1 MNFGQP
7 ILLKGQKRRSI
18 GFKKVDLSLTANREV
33 LSSNPTKGE
42 KIYYSD
48 LMFPVFKV

>member
-7 ILLKGQKRRSI
+7 LLPKGRKRRRK
-18 GFKKVDLSLTANREV
+18 GFEKVDLSLSANQEV

-42 KIYYSD
+42 KIYLSD

>member
-7 ILLKGQKRRSI
+7 ILPKGQKRRSK
-18 GFKKVDLSLTANREV
+18 GFEKVDLSSTANQEV

-42 KIYYSD
+42 KNYYSN
-48 LMFPVFKV
+48 

>member
-7 ILLKGQKRRSI
+7 ILLKGQKRRSK
-18 GFKKVDLSLTANREV
+18 GFEKVDLSLTANREV
-33 LSSNPTKGE
+33 LNSNPTIGV
-42 KIYYSD
+42 KIYLSD